1 MTNTVK
7 KSISDEAVTKDTTTM
22 MTTITD
28 LVVEQPANVTENVKV
43 NRTINRMLA
52 VIRMIITPTINS
64 NNNTMKI
71 CVVQILKRTP
81 NGIANITVNYNN
93 KHQLI

>member
-1 MTNTVK
+1 MTNTEK
-7 KSISDEAVTKDTTTM
+7 KNTSDEAVTKDTTTM

-52 VIRMIITPTINS
+52 AIRMIITPTINS

-71 CVVQILKRTP
+71 CVVQILKRTL

-93 KHQLI
+93 KLQLI